1 MSENFCHVGTDS
13 QSLYPFLAAFPLS
26 IKVRYRD
33 NSYKLERHGDWI
45 DLAVSE
51 TYELRAGEFKLL
63 DLGVAIQLPAGYEA
77 LLVPRSSTFKKF
89 GVIQANSIGVIDN
102 SYCGKEDWWKM
113 AVIAAR
119 DIIIPKGTRVCQFR
133 LLRNQPSFTI
143 IESELS
149 DNNRGGFGTTG

>member
-1 MSENFCHVGTDS
+1 MNEKFCYADTDS
-13 QSLYPFLAAFPLS
+13 LSLFPSLAVYPLS

-33 NSYKLERHGDWI
+33 NSYKVERHGDWI

-51 TYELRAGEFKLL
+51 DYELKAGEFKLL
-63 DLGVAIQLPAGYEA
+63 DLGIAIQLPAGYEA

-89 GVIQANSIGVIDN
+89 GVIQANSIGIIDN

-113 AVIAAR
+113 AVIATR
-119 DIIIPKGTRVCQFR
+119 NVIIPKGTRLCQFR
-133 LLRNQPSFTI
+133 LLRNQPTFAI
-143 IESELS
+143 IEAELS

>member
-1 MSENFCHVGTDS
+1 MSENFCYVDTDS
-13 QSLYPFLAAFPLS
+13 QSLYPSLAVFPLS

-33 NSYKLERHGDWI
+33 NRYKLERHGDWI

-113 AVIAAR
+113 AVIATR

>member
-1 MSENFCHVGTDS
+1 MSENFCYTDID
-13 QSLYPFLAAFPLS
+13 SLYPYLAVFPLT

-51 TYELRAGEFKLL
+51 DYELKAGEFRLL

-89 GVIQANSIGVIDN
+89 GVLQANSIGVIDN

-113 AVIAAR
+113 VAIATR
-119 DIIIPKGTRVCQFR
+119 NVTIPKGTRLCQFR
-133 LLRNQPSFTI
+133 LLRNQPTFAI